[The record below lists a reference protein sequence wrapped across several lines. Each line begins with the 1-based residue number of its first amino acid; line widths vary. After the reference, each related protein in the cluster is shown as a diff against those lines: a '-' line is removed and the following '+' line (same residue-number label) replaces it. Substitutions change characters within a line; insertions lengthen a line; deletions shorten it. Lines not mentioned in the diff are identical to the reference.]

1 MDNRNA
7 NNEQIGEITRK
18 LKDYFEKRDDVV
30 MAFLFGSFAKGQALY
45 DSDADIAVYF
55 KPKTKAIEWEEDN
68 FYPEEDKIWR
78 ELENILKRDVDLLIL
93 NCAHSRLVSKILRA
107 GIPIVIKDH
116 SIYWRFFLL
125 ISSVARDF
133 QEFIRDYRRI
143 RERSKSISKEDGER
157 LEILLDFLEDET
169 QSYDEFKNLTQ
180 LIYQS
185 DRTQKR
191 SVERWVENVVLSSV
205 DITEI
210 VLASQ
215 KVRAP
220 EKYREILK
228 SLSFLNGFDK
238 EVANKLGEFAGLR
251 NIITHEYLDTRWRQI
266 QEFIKTSRPLYEYLI
281 EFIKKNYLSGN

>member
-1 MDNRNA
+1 MDEKQRV
-7 NNEQIGEITRK
+7 GITKK

-30 MAFLFGSFAKGQALY
+30 MAFLFGSFAKGQEIY
-45 DSDADIAVYF
+45 DSDVDVAVYF

-68 FYPEEDKIWR
+68 FYLEEDKIWR
-78 ELENILKRDVDLLIL
+78 ELENVLKRDVDLLIL
-93 NCAHSRLVSKILRA
+93 NRAPSRLASKILRA
-107 GIPIVIKDH
+107 GIPIIIKDR
-116 SIYWRFFLL
+116 SVYWRFFLL
-125 ISSVARDF
+125 IGSVARDF

-143 RERSKSISKEDGER
+143 RERSKSINKEDKER
-157 LEILLDFLEDET
+157 LGSLLDFLEDEM
-169 QSYDEFKNLTQ
+169 QSYEEFKDFTQ

-205 DITEI
+205 DMAEI

-220 EKYREILK
+220 DKYREILK

-238 EVANKLGEFAGLR
+238 EIADKLGEFARLR
-251 NIITHEYLDTRWRQI
+251 NIITHEYLDIRWRQI
-266 QEFIKTSRPLYEYLI
+266 QEFIKTSKPFYEYLI
-281 EFIKKNYLSGN
+281 EFIKKNYLKHT